1 MRKPHFIIITAFI
14 TFGITA
20 AYAQS
25 DTTSVLKKMSHAD
38 SLDRKVNGK
47 IDSAQLK
54 INSLLHPDLN
64 KLFSKRKAKT
74 DTIKTDTLA
83 SNKQND
89 H

>member
-1 MRKPHFIIITAFI
+1 MSSLLTLLFLLL
-14 TFGITA
+14 GVLTA
-20 AYAQS
+20 ARAQS
-25 DTTSVLKKMSHAD
+25 DSLKTAEKKMSHAD